1 MEVEYRTSFT
11 RDLRQIRSAELRQR
25 VIRRI
30 EELEAAS
37 AITEVSGVRRITGV
51 EDHYRVRI
59 GEYRLGI
66 ALNGNVVILTR
77 FLHRREFYRFFP

>member
-1 MEVEYRTSFT
+1 MEIEHRTSFT

-37 AITEVSGVRRITGV
+37 AINEVSGVRASDEE
-51 EDHYRVRI
+51 EDA
-59 GEYRLGI
+59 
-66 ALNGNVVILTR
+66 ALSRTMTEGLTSEPASRDEVMAILR
-77 FLHRREFYRFFP
+77 APDGD